1 MAAVRQQ
8 LERAYGPLK
17 QVEIPV
23 GMLGGPA
30 AYYRLPGFAGQVGFI
45 DAMEHKFCASCNR
58 VRLTAEGFLKLCLNA
73 KTGLDLRALLRSGIT
88 DENLQLAVRQ
98 TIYHKPAEHRFEDK
112 DNEARDARAMYQ
124 VGG

>member
-1 MAAVRQQ
+1 M
-8 LERAYGPLK
+8 
-17 QVEIPV
+17 
-23 GMLGGPA
+23 
-30 AYYRLPGFAGQVGFI
+30 
-45 DAMEHKFCASCNR
+45 DAMEHKFCTSCNR

-98 TIYHKPAEHRFEDK
+98 AIYHKPAEHRFEDK
-112 DNEARDARAMYQ
+112 NNDVRDGRAMYQ